1 MDKKREHSELYQSLF
16 EYYGRSVNLTKG
28 DHALITTLFKPIDI
42 KRRDFLLVPGDIC
55 QNHFIIKGGMKLF
68 LEDENA
74 RQHCQHFG
82 FEKWW
87 MGDMKSFLNQ
97 EPSRLHIQAL
107 EPTTVLQITLEDQ
120 HRLLEAVPAL
130 NTLYRQLVEKALS
143 RANQRI
149 LDTISSSAEDRYK
162 DFLAT
167 YPRYVE
173 RITNQDIASY
183 IGVTP
188 EFFSKMKRRYWIKA
202 SQ

>member
-1 MDKKREHSELYQSLF
+1 MDKQREHNDLYQSLF
-16 EYYGRSVNLTKG
+16 EYYGKSVKLTR
-28 DHALITTLFKPIDI
+28 DDTAFIVSLFKPIHL
-42 KRRDFLLVPGDIC
+42 KRRAFLVVPGDVC
-55 QNHFIIKGGMKLF
+55 QNHFIVKGGLKLY

-82 FEKWW
+82 FEQWW
-87 MGDMKSFLNQ
+87 MGDMNSFLNQ

-120 HRLLEAVPAL
+120 HRLLEAIPAL

-149 LDTISSSAEDRYK
+149 LDTISSCAEDRYE

-167 YPRYVE
+167 YPSYVE

-188 EFFSKMKRRYWIKA
+188 EFFSKMKRDYWKKA

>member
-1 MDKKREHSELYQSLF
+1 
-16 EYYGRSVNLTKG
+16 
-28 DHALITTLFKPIDI
+28 
-42 KRRDFLLVPGDIC
+42 
-55 QNHFIIKGGMKLF
+55 MKLF

-82 FEKWW
+82 FEQWW

-120 HRLLEAVPAL
+120 HRLLEAIPAL
-130 NTLYRQLVEKALS
+130 NTLYRKLVEKALS

-149 LDTISSSAEDRYK
+149 LDTISSSAEDRYD

-167 YPRYVE
+167 YPSYVE

-188 EFFSKMKRRYWIKA
+188 EFFSKMKRGYWKKA